1 MKFLHDDLTMR
12 AHTHKST
19 QAHQHQIEWTKWE
32 DSSSNIL
39 LCFALHLLWRWTTWC
54 IILRHKFTISLAKV
68 KNFEQHRFN
77 ACENEH
83 SYKSRIQ
90 MKPPSFFQ
98 DEYYHPLC
106 TFGGRSFLFI
116 IKLDQHKLANWIKS
130 TNISFISITIIF
142 IRSHFFFGVKNSLF
156 LKFFTLFFFYSE
168 MTEPKVFHFICIGHL
183 KHCEW
188 IAQKKLMYEV

>member
-12 AHTHKST
+12 THTHKHTST
-19 QAHQHQIEWTKWE
+19 K
-32 DSSSNIL
+32 SNGQSGRTVARTFY
-39 LCFALHLLWRWTTWC
+39 FALHLLWRWTTWC

-68 KNFEQHRFN
+68 KNFEQHRFD

-130 TNISFISITIIF
+130 TNIHSFTLLFFSSGAI
-142 IRSHFFFGVKNSLF
+142 FFGVKNSLF
-156 LKFFTLFFFYSE
+156 LKFFTLFFF
-168 MTEPKVFHFICIGHL
+168 IL
-183 KHCEW
+183 KW
-188 IAQKKLMYEV
+188 RSRKFSISFVLAIWSIVNG